1 MTPEQEQAIIA
12 VAEAGL
18 DAALAAS
25 FERLMALIRDGTPPR
40 EAVQTVMDAFTG
52 TMAETLAT
60 ALSGLLGAA
69 VGTAE
74 VLRMDVGLIP
84 LSRKLYAQAQTTSD
98 VVAGIVRRHA
108 QGFLDARGLALEL
121 FEGYAFR
128 PPEAEPLKM
137 APSNPRLPQYMREAL
152 LSDDGLAG
160 DMQRAFARIQARG
173 LTTGAL
179 NAAYNELLDT
189 LDTLEAG
196 KGSALLERRMRVA
209 FFERM
214 RYFANRIAT
223 TELHRAYALA
233 EARRILDDQDVDF
246 VQIRRAPGQQE
257 ACICDLYAGRD
268 QWGKGPGV
276 YPKARAPVPPYHP
289 HCLPGDALI
298 TAAGRV
304 TAVSKRW
311 FDGDVVVI
319 ATASGKRL
327 TATVNHPVLTRR
339 GWLAAGLVDVGDE
352 VVARVDAVAV
362 GGGALVDDQH
372 QDVPASIAE
381 VVDAFLGSREVA
393 AREVPLSA
401 EDFHGDGVGSDV
413 AVIGADRQL
422 WNRVDA
428 AGEQIRGDQRLQFAA
443 AAATGLLGD
452 GGSDLALETA
462 RDTTECSVCGGSVRA
477 ALLRRELCHAND
489 VGGARA
495 SALDAGTDQPAVNDV
510 AGDAE
515 LARQIEDGSTGEVF
529 GDKVLIVERVRYA
542 GHVYNLETD
551 RGHYTANGIVT
562 HNCRCTMAPRL
573 DLTDS
578 ADGKLEPEADV
589 YFLRRLSPSIAGR
602 IVGSQGKLDAVMRGV
617 PLPTVV
623 NAGRDPAYWVRTAG
637 EVVP

>member
-25 FERLMALIRDGTPPR
+25 FERLMQLIRDGTPPR
-40 EAVQTVMDAFTG
+40 EAVQTVMESFQGA
-52 TMAETLAT
+52 MAETLAT

-74 VLRMDVGLIP
+74 VLRMDVGLVP

-98 VVAGIVRRHA
+98 VVAGIVRRHT

-128 PPEAEPLKM
+128 SPEAEPLKM
-137 APSNPRLPQYMREAL
+137 SPSNPRLPQYLREAL

-209 FFERM
+209 FFERL

-223 TELHRAYALA
+223 TELHRAYAQA
-233 EARRILDDQDVDF
+233 EARRILDDQDIDF

-289 HCLPGDALI
+289 H
-298 TAAGRV
+298 
-304 TAVSKRW
+304 
-311 FDGDVVVI
+311 
-319 ATASGKRL
+319 
-327 TATVNHPVLTRR
+327 
-339 GWLAAGLVDVGDE
+339 
-352 VVARVDAVAV
+352 
-362 GGGALVDDQH
+362 
-372 QDVPASIAE
+372 
-381 VVDAFLGSREVA
+381 
-393 AREVPLSA
+393 
-401 EDFHGDGVGSDV
+401 
-413 AVIGADRQL
+413 
-422 WNRVDA
+422 
-428 AGEQIRGDQRLQFAA
+428 
-443 AAATGLLGD
+443 
-452 GGSDLALETA
+452 
-462 RDTTECSVCGGSVRA
+462 
-477 ALLRRELCHAND
+477 
-489 VGGARA
+489 
-495 SALDAGTDQPAVNDV
+495 
-510 AGDAE
+510 
-515 LARQIEDGSTGEVF
+515 
-529 GDKVLIVERVRYA
+529 
-542 GHVYNLETD
+542 
-551 RGHYTANGIVT
+551 
-562 HNCRCTMAPRL
+562 CRCTMAPRL